1 MADGLTTGSSR
12 DTGAVPVRRPRA
24 AAVWWRARYRVVP
37 WWLRITVVYVLA
49 RIVTGALLMS
59 FASIQSANS
68 FTLQHPHYLSF
79 ASIWDGAWYR
89 VIATSGYPST
99 LPIDSAGHVT
109 ENAWAFMP
117 AYPFLVRALMTLT
130 GASFELVAIS
140 VSLLF
145 GWGSALVFRRLMG
158 RFLDPSRA
166 TFATVLLCVAPL
178 SVMFQVAYAESMGLF
193 LLLVA
198 LLLLVERRFWTM
210 LPVVLLLGMTR
221 PTGLAFALLMLLFVG
236 TWVVRPAWVRLA
248 PLRSVRQLV
257 APAVVAVVSGLVGL
271 AWPAVAWAVTGV
283 PRAYTDTE
291 LAWRSSYIGWK
302 DLVPFAPWIQ
312 GFGWWFRQPAGVVLL
327 VVVLVGLAAFVSM
340 PPARRIGLELR
351 LWAVAYLVYLLAVF
365 FPQSSTWRI
374 LLPIAPLL
382 GIVALPRSRVYR
394 VLVVVLCVV
403 LQWVW
408 MYYCWWV
415 DGYDWTPP

>member
-1 MADGLTTGSSR
+1 MADGVTTASPSGS
-12 DTGAVPVRRPRA
+12 VPVRRPRPGVA
-24 AAVWWRARYRVVP
+24 RWRARYRVVP
-37 WWLRITVVYVLA
+37 WWARITVVYLLA
-49 RIVTGALLMS
+49 RIVTGAMLMGFS
-59 FASIQSANS
+59 SIQTANS
-68 FTLQHPHYLSF
+68 FTLSHPPYLSF

-89 VIATSGYPST
+89 VIASAGYPST
-99 LPIDSAGHVT
+99 LPIDTAGHVT

-117 AYPFLVRALMTLT
+117 AYPFLVRGLMLLT
-130 GASFELVAIS
+130 GASFELVAVS
-140 VSLLF
+140 VSLVA
-145 GWGSALVFRRLMG
+145 GWGAALVFRRLMG
-158 RFLDPSRA
+158 RFLDPARA
-166 TFATVLLCVAPL
+166 TFATVLFCVAPV
-178 SVMFQVAYAESMGLF
+178 SVMFQVAYAEAMGLF

-198 LLLLVERRFWTM
+198 LMLLVQRRFWTM

-221 PTGLAFALLMLLFVG
+221 PTGLAFALLMVLFIGV
-236 TWVVRPAWVRLA
+236 WWLRPAWVRM
-248 PLRSVRQLV
+248 PSRPSFRSLV
-257 APAVVAVVSGLVGL
+257 PPAVVAVVSGLVGL
-271 AWPAVAWAVTGV
+271 AWPAIAWAVTGV
-283 PRAYTDTE
+283 PKAYTDTE

-302 DLVPFAPWIQ
+302 ELVPFAPWVQ
-312 GFGWWFRQPAGVVLL
+312 GFGWWFRQPAGGVLL
-327 VVVLVGLAAFVSM
+327 ALVLVGFAAFVFM
-340 PPARRIGLELR
+340 APARRIGLELR

-394 VLVVVLCVV
+394 VAVVVLCVV

>member
-1 MADGLTTGSSR
+1 MPAGRRSSGGRGSS
-12 DTGAVPVRRPRA
+12 
-24 AAVWWRARYRVVP
+24 AAVTRWRARYRLVP
-37 WWLRITVVYVLA
+37 WWVRITVVYVLA
-49 RIVTGALLMS
+49 RVVTGAMMGVY
-59 FASIQSANS
+59 AAMETANS
-68 FTLQHPHYLSF
+68 FTGQHPRYLAF

-89 VIATSGYPST
+89 VIATAGYPST
-99 LPIDSAGHVT
+99 LPVDAAGHVT

-117 AYPFLVRALMTLT
+117 AYPFLVRALMTVS
-130 GASFELVAIS
+130 GASFELVAVS
-140 VSLLF
+140 VSLVA
-145 GWGSALVFRRLMG
+145 GWGAALVFRRLMG
-158 RFLDPSRA
+158 RFLDPTRA
-166 TFATVLLCVAPL
+166 TFATVLFCVAPV
-178 SVMFQVAYAESMGLF
+178 SAMFQVAYAESMGLF

-221 PTGLAFALLMLLFVG
+221 PTGLAFALLMGAFVVV
-236 TWVVRPAWVRLA
+236 WVARPAW
-248 PLRSVRQLV
+248 LRHDHRPTVRQLV
-257 APAVVAVVSGLVGL
+257 PPVVVAAVSGVVGL
-271 AWPAVAWAVTGV
+271 AWPAIAWAVTGV

-302 DLVPFAPWIQ
+302 DLVPFAPWVQ
-312 GFGWWFRQPAGVVLL
+312 GFGWWFRQPAGSVLL
-327 VVVLVGLAAFVSM
+327 VVVLVGFVAFVVM
-340 PPARRIGLELR
+340 PASRRLGLELR

-382 GIVALPRSRVYR
+382 GIVALPRSRLYR
-394 VLVVVLCVV
+394 VVIVVLFLV

-408 MYYCWWV
+408 LDWCWWV